1 MCATQLTFRSGFVG
15 VRVLTPEE
23 IVDANENGKKVIV
36 QLGFY
41 TVFTILLS
49 VCALYRCVN
58 FANCTNT
65 RITGILSETLC
76 SVALGPPAYSF
87 RQVLQTSTFESEIP

>member
-1 MCATQLTFRSGFVG
+1 MGCQYLTTLTFRTGFVG

-49 VCALYRCVN
+49 VCALYRCGK
-58 FANCTNT
+58 FAKLHDTVTEYKNHGQQLGN
-65 RITGILSETLC
+65 LC
-76 SVALGPPAYSF
+76 
-87 RQVLQTSTFESEIP
+87 

>member
-1 MCATQLTFRSGFVG
+1 MPDAGFVG

-41 TVFTILLS
+41 TVFTLLLS
-49 VCALYRCVN
+49 ICALYRCCCR
-58 FANCTNT
+58 FK
-65 RITGILSETLC
+65 I
-76 SVALGPPAYSF
+76 AL
-87 RQVLQTSTFESEIP
+87 I

>member
-1 MCATQLTFRSGFVG
+1 MSDAGFVG

-41 TVFTILLS
+41 TVFTLLLS
-49 VCALYRCVN
+49 ICALYRCCCR
-58 FANCTNT
+58 FK
-65 RITGILSETLC
+65 I
-76 SVALGPPAYSF
+76 AL
-87 RQVLQTSTFESEIP
+87 I

>member
-1 MCATQLTFRSGFVG
+1 VSDAGFVG

-41 TVFTILLS
+41 TVFTLLLS
-49 VCALYRCVN
+49 ICALYRCCCR
-58 FANCTNT
+58 FK
-65 RITGILSETLC
+65 I
-76 SVALGPPAYSF
+76 AL
-87 RQVLQTSTFESEIP
+87 I